1 MCFKSV
7 VNSLRNNY
15 RRALSLHLPFAQCI
29 SSWEYTAKCILF
41 ENTLWTV
48 HLSSRKSV
56 FQDSFFRWSRSW
68 TSFVLYSCRQKS
80 SNLGKLCHD
89 IIETSKKLQ
98 TIQVLR
104 KSHFKLVELANKT
117 SDIWSECGRN
127 LHWAKS
133 RPELTTKHWC
143 TSTGGAKAPGVKELI
158 GWIYTALDNSWWLI
172 DSFKNTYQQATELH
186 LNRIRLDLLCTL
198 LSN

>member
-7 VNSLRNNY
+7 VNSLKNDY

-56 FQDSFFRWSRSW
+56 FQDSFFGGVEVERL
-68 TSFVLYSCRQKS
+68 LYCTHAGKS
-80 SNLGKLCHD
+80 LWILELCHD

-104 KSHFKLVELANKT
+104 KSHFKLVELANET

-172 DSFKNTYQQATELH
+172 DSFKNTYQHRAPVKQNPLGFALY
-186 LNRIRLDLLCTL
+186 IA
-198 LSN
+198 